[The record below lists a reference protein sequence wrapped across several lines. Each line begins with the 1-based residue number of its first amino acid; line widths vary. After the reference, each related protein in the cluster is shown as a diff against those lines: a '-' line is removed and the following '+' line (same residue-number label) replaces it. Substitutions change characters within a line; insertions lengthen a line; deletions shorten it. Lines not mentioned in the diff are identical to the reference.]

1 MQRLKKILKSDAA
14 QALVGLIGSL
24 CIRLVRVTGR
34 WQILDEEIPE
44 SFRRAGKP
52 FIMSFWHGRLM
63 MMPYCWRHANL
74 VTMLVSGH
82 RDGQVGARI
91 VRWLGIESVFGSSN
105 QSGAQATRQLLRLLR
120 DGGVVAIAPDG
131 PRGPRMHASEGVVTL
146 ARLSGAPIVPVA
158 YAASRRRV
166 LRSWDRF
173 VVALPFSRGVF
184 LWGEP
189 IPVPRDADAAI
200 MEAVRIKTE
209 AAMTA
214 LTARADAMFG
224 QAPIEPAPA
233 TGGEGPA

>member
-1 MQRLKKILKSDAA
+1 VRWTKRLLESDVARWLA
-14 QALVGLIGSL
+14 CLVGALY
-24 CIRLVRVTGR
+24 IRTVHATGR
-34 WQILDEEIPE
+34 WRIVGEEIPE
-44 SFRRAGKP
+44 SLRRDGKP
-52 FIMSFWHGRLM
+52 FIMAFWHGRLM
-63 MMPYCWRHANL
+63 MMPYAWRRTDL
-74 VTMLVSGH
+74 VKILISGH
-82 RDGQVGARI
+82 RDGRMI
-91 VRWLGIESVFGSSN
+91 SDTVRWLGIESVVGSSRRG
-105 QSGAQATRQLLRLLR
+105 GAQATRQLVRILR
-120 DGGVVAIAPDG
+120 DGGVAGITPDG
-131 PRGPRMHASEGVVTL
+131 PRGPRMRASEGVVVL

-173 VVALPFSRGVF
+173 VVTLPFSRGVF

-189 IPVPRDADAAI
+189 ITVPRDADAAA
-200 MEAVRIKTE
+200 MEAVRIRTE